1 MTMHDTQANDM
12 QPNDPQASDDP
23 IQLTV
28 DGGIARITLN
38 RAERRNALTFALWQR
53 LGDTFDAL
61 SAEREIRAIV
71 LTGSANSFCAGADIS
86 EFGKVRANAEQ
97 ARAYENAYE
106 GCCNRI
112 AASPKPTIAA
122 INGYCMGGGCNVA
135 MSCDFRFAVP
145 GAKFAIPAAK
155 LSIVYGIAGTRRLLS
170 LVGLANAKRI
180 LYAAETFDA
189 ERALRIGF
197 IDEITDDPL
206 AAALAFAQRLNACA
220 PLTISGAKTILD
232 ALASGNGALR
242 DGVVERLLD
251 EAAQS
256 DDFREGR
263 AAFAEKR
270 APKFRG
276 K

>member
-1 MTMHDTQANDM
+1 MAN
-12 QPNDPQASDDP
+12 QTPASDDA
-23 IQLTV
+23 IQSTV
-28 DGGIARITLN
+28 DDGIARVTLN
-38 RAERRNALTFALWQR
+38 RAARRNALTFALWQR

-61 SAEREIRAIV
+61 SAQREVRAIV
-71 LTGSANSFCAGADIS
+71 LTGTANSFCAGADIS
-86 EFGKVRANAEQ
+86 EFGAVRANAAQ
-97 ARAYENAYE
+97 ARDYEQAYE

-122 INGYCMGGGCNVA
+122 INGYCMGGGCNLA
-135 MSCDFRFAVP
+135 MSCDFRFAAP
-145 GAKFAIPAAK
+145 GATFAIPAAK

-180 LYAAETFDA
+180 LYSAEKFDTA
-189 ERALRIGF
+189 RALRIGF
-197 IDEITDDPL
+197 IDEIADDAL
-206 AAALAFAQRLNACA
+206 ATALAFAAHLKDSA

-242 DGVVERLLD
+242 DGIVEQLLD
-251 EAAQS
+251 QAAQS

-270 APKFRG
+270 KPRFRG
-276 K
+276 A

>member
-1 MTMHDTQANDM
+1 MQDTQANDM

-28 DGGIARITLN
+28 ADGIARVTLN
-38 RAERRNALTFALWQR
+38 RAERRNALTFALWRR

-61 SAEREIRAIV
+61 SADRDIRAIV

-86 EFGKVRANAEQ
+86 EFGEVRANAEQ

-145 GAKFAIPAAK
+145 GATFAIPAAK

-197 IDEITDDPL
+197 IDEITDDAL

-251 EAAQS
+251 EAALS
-256 DDFREGR
+256 HDFREGR

-276 K
+276 E